1 MRHGLRVINQAIISG
16 RKEPSPVTCPNIFL
30 FNDVK
35 RVLKLICFV
44 RVCLFNVAVVVIKS
58 KQNQTMELVFNN

>member
-16 RKEPSPVTCPNIFL
+16 RKEPSLVTCPNIFL

-35 RVLKLICFV
+35 RVLKYVSFEFA
-44 RVCLFNVAVVVIKS
+44 CLMLPLSLS
-58 KQNQTMELVFNN
+58 KVNQTKPWN

>member
-1 MRHGLRVINQAIISG
+1 MRHGLRVMNQAIISG

-35 RVLKLICFV
+35 RVLKYVSFEFACCC
-44 RVCLFNVAVVVIKS
+44 RYQK
-58 KQNQTMELVFNN
+58 